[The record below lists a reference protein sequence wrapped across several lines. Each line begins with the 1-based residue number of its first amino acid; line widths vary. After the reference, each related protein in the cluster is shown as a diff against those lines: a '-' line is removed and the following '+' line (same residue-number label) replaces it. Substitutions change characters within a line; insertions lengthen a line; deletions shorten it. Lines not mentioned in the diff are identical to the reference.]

1 MIHQAALMA
10 LLALTH
16 IVCLAAM
23 TERRYSIGKTVLAY
37 TLFTVFF
44 IGWTLAVSIWF
55 GAKSPYTAPTMFS
68 ATIGAAFFI
77 FMQNKSDGFFK
88 NLFFFLS
95 YCNLLCI
102 F

>member
-44 IGWTLAVSIWF
+44 IG
-55 GAKSPYTAPTMFS
+55 
-68 ATIGAAFFI
+68 
-77 FMQNKSDGFFK
+77 
-88 NLFFFLS
+88 
-95 YCNLLCI
+95 
-102 F
+102 